1 MRTHRLAARLSLLLL
16 FALSALAFPQG
27 AQAQLFAPGVYQGVE
42 TGTGNTFLLRME
54 NPLFQAGV
62 PLVVATLFNLDGGTY
77 RVFAGRV
84 DRGGLNIY
92 FSSLCP
98 ALSQSAAAQVLTT
111 PSSAFVTNAGGT
123 LIVNTALIGNSG
135 CCQLDQLGV
144 GQLDYNCGQGH
155 AGNLQLLRP

>member
-1 MRTHRLAARLSLLLL
+1 MRIPRSAARLSLLLL

-62 PLVVATLFNLDGGTY
+62 PLVVATLFNLEGGTY

-84 DRGGLNIY
+84 DRGGLNIF
-92 FSSLCP
+92 FSNLCA
-98 ALSQSAAAQVLTT
+98 ALNQSAAAQVLAS
-111 PSSAFVTNAGGT
+111 PGSAFVSGPSGSFILNPR
-123 LIVNTALIGNSG
+123 LINTGN
-135 CCQLDQLGV
+135 CCQVDQLGR
-144 GQLDYNCGQGH
+144 GHLDYLCAGEH
-155 AGNLQLLRP
+155 IGNLQLLRP